1 MNFTEQS
8 AVEIPEL
15 TRLMENNDEMLNPCS
30 REFYNSRTRRI
41 QSDDGI
47 VYFFQY
53 DGSEEGEEVISW
65 RELKHLRDNHRWNII
80 RHPMVLNFIN
90 EILLS
95 QAYLYVAHI
104 ISYLIFLLL
113 LSSYIFG
120 KNNMQDFL
128 STLFLIIFGFFLVV
142 KCAVKLQAG
151 KISKWFILSYSFNVI
166 TYIATFLFVWTPLL
180 FSYNDYNSDLKHF
193 ITWLLPIIAIISAW
207 INFLY
212 ILRKSPYGI
221 YILMLTRIL
230 YSFSQIAIIWIPT
243 LLAFAFAFHLV
254 MRNSG
259 QEPWESAE
267 VFSPN
272 STVSQKLLLILQ
284 AITKTSAMMIGEVDA
299 DNVLERKEWIP
310 NLLLLT
316 FEISTVILLMN
327 LMISLAV
334 GDVNE
339 LRQTAQEKLL
349 DIKVNF
355 AIESLQLSE
364 TCDCLSTFINMLHR
378 KQTNNILVIHNDGT
392 SFTTWMNVKIDDAD
406 NFDITKQNIT
416 KTGQHMKKNLSHC
429 ESNRIPLEN
438 ITVNCENGKI
448 NNNNSENEQQ
458 LNERNTQ
465 ELLHNIYH
473 LQFPSGN
480 RRMRILKKGLVGRMI
495 EITLDGAIIE
505 LIESIESGIKSF
517 QGTINGQSY
526 TGIDENPESYG
537 RKFARWL
544 IGLDWSNL
552 LQL

>member
-1 MNFTEQS
+1 MNQEKQS
-8 AVEIPEL
+8 ILEIPEL
-15 TRLMENNDEMLNPCS
+15 EKLMENSEETLNPCS
-30 REFYNSRTRRI
+30 RDFYNSRTRRI
-41 QSDDGI
+41 QLDDRI
-47 VYFFQY
+47 IYLFRY
-53 DGSEEGEEVISW
+53 DGSEEGEEIISW
-65 RELKHLRDNHRWNII
+65 RELKYLKDNHRWNII
-80 RHPMVLNFIN
+80 RHPMILNFIN
-90 EILLS
+90 EKLLS
-95 QAYLYVAHI
+95 QAYFYVIHI
-104 ISYLIFLLL
+104 IAYLIFLVL

-120 KNNMQDFL
+120 KNNVQDFL
-128 STLFLIIFGFFLVV
+128 STLFLIIFGFCLVV
-142 KCAVKLQAG
+142 KCAIKLQSG
-151 KISKWFILSYSFNVI
+151 KISKWFIMSYSFNVI

-221 YILMLTRIL
+221 YILMLSRIL

-259 QEPWESAE
+259 QKPWEADE
-267 VFSPN
+267 VFSQN
-272 STVSQKLLLILQ
+272 STVAQKLLMILQ

-310 NLLLLT
+310 NLLLLA

-364 TCDCLSTFINMLHR
+364 SCDCISTYINMLHR
-378 KQTNNILVIHNDGT
+378 KQTNNILIINNDGT
-392 SFTTWMNVKIDDAD
+392 SFTTWMNVIFDDA
-406 NFDITKQNIT
+406 NNSDIFEENVSK
-416 KTGQHMKKNLSHC
+416 MEYKNERTNSK
-429 ESNRIPLEN
+429 SNKIPLKSV
-438 ITVNCENGKI
+438 TVNYDNGKI
-448 NNNNSENEQQ
+448 INCNNHNGQQ
-458 LNERNTQ
+458 LNDENISSQ
-465 ELLHNIYH
+465 LLHNIYH
-473 LQFPSGN
+473 LQFPSGD
-480 RRMRILKKGLVGRMI
+480 RRMRLLKRGIVGRAVQ
-495 EITLDGAIIE
+495 ITLDGAIIQ
-505 LIESIESGIKSF
+505 LIESIESGIEPFK
-517 QGTINGQSY
+517 GTINGQSY
-526 TGIDENPESYG
+526 TEIDEDPESYG

>member
-1 MNFTEQS
+1 MNFTKQS
-8 AVEIPEL
+8 AVKIPEL

-41 QSDDGI
+41 QSDDRI
-47 VYFFQY
+47 VYFFRY
-53 DGSEEGEEVISW
+53 DSSEEGEEVISW

-128 STLFLIIFGFFLVV
+128 STLFLIVFGFCLVV
-142 KCAVKLQAG
+142 KCAVKLQTG

-166 TYIATFLFVWTPLL
+166 TYIATFLFIWTPLL

-259 QEPWESAE
+259 QEPWEAAE

-272 STVSQKLLLILQ
+272 STVSQKLLMILQ

-310 NLLLLT
+310 NLLLLA

-364 TCDCLSTFINMLHR
+364 TCDCLSIYINMLHR
-378 KQTNNILVIHNDGT
+378 KQINNILVIQNDGT
-392 SFTTWMNVKIDDAD
+392 SFTTWMNVKIDDED

-416 KTGQHMKKNLSHC
+416 ETRQNMKKNLSHC
-429 ESNRIPLEN
+429 DSNRIPLEN
-438 ITVNCENGKI
+438 ITVNCENGKFNKS
-448 NNNNSENEQQ
+448 NNENEQQ

-465 ELLHNIYH
+465 ELSHNIYH

-480 RRMRILKKGLVGRMI
+480 RRMRLLKRGMVGRTVQ
-495 EITLDGAIIE
+495 ITLDGAIIE

-517 QGTINGQSY
+517 QGTINGQPY
-526 TGIDENPESYG
+526 AGIDENPDDCR

>member
-1 MNFTEQS
+1 MGQS
-8 AVEIPEL
+8 TVNIPEL
-15 TRLMENNDEMLNPCS
+15 TRLMAGNDETLNPFVFKCS
-30 REFYNSRTRRI
+30 REFYSSRTRRI
-41 QSDDGI
+41 QSDDRI
-47 VYFFQY
+47 VYFFRY
-53 DGSEEGEEVISW
+53 DGSEKGEEIISW
-65 RELKHLRDNHRWNII
+65 HELKYLRDNRRWNVI

-104 ISYLIFLLL
+104 ISYLVFLLL

-120 KNNMQDFL
+120 KNSVQDIL
-128 STLFLIIFGFFLVV
+128 STLFLIIFGFYLVV
-142 KCAVKLQAG
+142 KCAIKLQAG

-166 TYIATFLFVWTPLL
+166 TYIATFLFIWTPLL

-207 INFLY
+207 VNFLY

-221 YILMLTRIL
+221 YILMLSRIL

-259 QEPWESAE
+259 QEPWEATE
-267 VFSPN
+267 MFLQN
-272 STVSQKLLLILQ
+272 ATVSQKLLMILQ

-310 NLLLLT
+310 NLLLLA

-364 TCDCLSTFINMLHR
+364 SCDCLSTYVNMLHR
-378 KQTNNILVIHNDGT
+378 KQTNNVLAIHNDGT
-392 SFTTWMNVKIDDAD
+392 TFTTWMNVKFDGAN
-406 NFDITKQNIT
+406 NFSISKQNISH
-416 KTGQHMKKNLSHC
+416 GGHMEELAFRD
-429 ESNRIPLEN
+429 SNRIPLEN
-438 ITVNCENGKI
+438 ITVNYENG
-448 NNNNSENEQQ
+448 NENGQQ
-458 LNERNTQ
+458 MSGRNTLK
-465 ELLHNIYH
+465 LLHNMYH
-473 LQFPSGN
+473 LKFPSGD
-480 RRMRILKKGLVGRMI
+480 RRMRLLKRGMVGRAV
-495 EITLDGAIIE
+495 EIALDGAIIQ
-505 LIESIESGIKSF
+505 LIESIESGIECF
-517 QGTINGQSY
+517 EGTVNGQSY
-526 TGIDENPESYG
+526 TEIDDPEG
-537 RKFARWL
+537 CRRKFARWL

>member
-1 MNFTEQS
+1 
-8 AVEIPEL
+8 
-15 TRLMENNDEMLNPCS
+15 
-30 REFYNSRTRRI
+30 
-41 QSDDGI
+41 
-47 VYFFQY
+47 
-53 DGSEEGEEVISW
+53 
-65 RELKHLRDNHRWNII
+65 
-80 RHPMVLNFIN
+80 
-90 EILLS
+90 
-95 QAYLYVAHI
+95 
-104 ISYLIFLLL
+104 
-113 LSSYIFG
+113 
-120 KNNMQDFL
+120 MQDFL

-416 KTGQHMKKNLSHC
+416 KTGQHMKKNLSH
-429 ESNRIPLEN
+429 
-438 ITVNCENGKI
+438 
-448 NNNNSENEQQ
+448 
-458 LNERNTQ
+458 
-465 ELLHNIYH
+465 
-473 LQFPSGN
+473 
-480 RRMRILKKGLVGRMI
+480 
-495 EITLDGAIIE
+495 
-505 LIESIESGIKSF
+505 
-517 QGTINGQSY
+517 
-526 TGIDENPESYG
+526 
-537 RKFARWL
+537 W
-544 IGLDWSNL
+544 
-552 LQL
+552 

>member
-1 MNFTEQS
+1 MS
-8 AVEIPEL
+8 YVYY
-15 TRLMENNDEMLNPCS
+15 RCS
-30 REFYNSRTRRI
+30 RDFYSSRTRRI
-41 QSDDGI
+41 QSEDQI
-47 VYFFQY
+47 VYFFRY
-53 DGSEEGEEVISW
+53 DGSEEGEEIISW

-80 RHPMVLNFIN
+80 RHPMVLNFVN

-104 ISYLIFLLL
+104 LSYLVFLIL

-120 KNNMQDFL
+120 KNSVQDIL
-128 STLFLIIFGFFLVV
+128 STLFLIVFGFYLVRFLVV

-166 TYIATFLFVWTPLL
+166 TYIATFLFIWTPLL
-180 FSYNDYNSDLKHF
+180 FSYNDYNSDLKHL

-221 YILMLTRIL
+221 YILMLSRIL

-259 QEPWESAE
+259 QEPWEAAE
-267 VFSPN
+267 VFSQN
-272 STVSQKLLLILQ
+272 ATVSQKLLMILQ

-310 NLLLLT
+310 NLLLLA

-355 AIESLQLSE
+355 AIETLQLSE
-364 TCDCLSTFINMLHR
+364 SCDCLSTYINLLHR
-378 KQTNNILVIHNDGT
+378 KQTNNVLVIHNDGT
-392 SFTTWMNVKIDDAD
+392 TFTTWMNVKFDGAD
-406 NFDITKQNIT
+406 NFDIS
-416 KTGQHMKKNLSHC
+416 KKNASQKGHTEELAFRDS
-429 ESNRIPLEN
+429 EQIPLES
-438 ITVNCENGKI
+438 ITVNHENGKVDKGNENGHHI
-448 NNNNSENEQQ
+448 NG
-458 LNERNTQ
+458 RNAQ
-465 ELLHNIYH
+465 KLLHNIYY
-473 LQFPSGN
+473 LQFPSGD
-480 RRMRILKKGLVGRMI
+480 RRMRLLKRGIAGRAVQI
-495 EITLDGAIIE
+495 ALDGAVIE
-505 LIESIESGIKSF
+505 LIESIESGIELF
-517 QGTINGQSY
+517 EGTINGQSY
-526 TGIDENPESYG
+526 TEINNDPEGYG